1 MLTESPATPQTP
13 LELLLRAV
21 ERTVR
26 AHREFNG
33 VMLVDSIMHLNN
45 AAQYMRTVQKPVG
58 PVLTECLS
66 SPFMTAPLFPY
77 ILLRS
82 CRETISDAKEI
93 AREPSQFTCAERDK
107 FAGECE
113 EVLEHIKATLEANK
127 S

>member
-1 MLTESPATPQTP
+1 MPTPTAPQDP

-33 VMLVDSIMHLNN
+33 VMLVDAIMHLNN
-45 AAQYMRTVQKPVG
+45 AAQYMRTVQKPVQ
-58 PVLTECLS
+58 
-66 SPFMTAPLFPY
+66 PFPS

-82 CRETISDAKEI
+82 CRDVIGLAKEM
-93 AREPSQFTCAERDK
+93 AAEQNQLSEYHSLK

-113 EVLEHIKATLEANK
+113 EVLEHIKATMEATK